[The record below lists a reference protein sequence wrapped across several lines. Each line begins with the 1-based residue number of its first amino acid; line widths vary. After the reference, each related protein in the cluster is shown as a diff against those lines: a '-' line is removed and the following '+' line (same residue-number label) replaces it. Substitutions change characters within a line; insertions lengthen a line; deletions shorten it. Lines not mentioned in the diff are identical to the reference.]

1 MKTTMRPPR
10 GSKSGSTAAS
20 PRPPGGS
27 RRVSAGQS
35 SGPAAAPAPPLLVA
49 RDSRVIEAALA
60 AAAAAGVEPRLVR
73 EPSQIRAAWRS
84 SPCVLVGVEM
94 APLVCGIALEPRPG
108 IHLVGTSLAELADWS
123 ALLQASVLVL
133 PEQSALLT
141 SVLDQGQVG
150 AGEAQVVRVVGGSGG
165 LGVSTLCCALAQ
177 QASERG
183 LRAAA
188 VELDPTG
195 GGLDLIFGA
204 ETVPGWRWHD
214 LRSAAGHIDSLVG
227 QLPNVSGVDVV
238 AHSRPDFGG
247 PPGADGMRPGLPGAE
262 AVRSVL
268 ECLSRTHDLV
278 VLDGGSGGD
287 QAVEGWPGQRQLLI
301 CGADV
306 RGVVAAQSRA
316 WALGLHDIELV
327 VRTGAARRIDP
338 ETVAE
343 TLGIALLGSFNDD
356 RAVTRAAEQAVPV
369 GRGRRGYARQVGRL
383 LEGLLAG
390 PGGVDLPGGRA
401 S

>member
-1 MKTTMRPPR
+1 MSTRIRALPAPVNRPDDV
-10 GSKSGSTAAS
+10 A
-20 PRPPGGS
+20 
-27 RRVSAGQS
+27 VQ
-35 SGPAAAPAPPLLVA
+35 APPLLVA
-49 RDSRVIEAALA
+49 RDPRTVEAALA

-73 EPSQIRAAWRS
+73 DPGEIRAAWRS

-94 APLVCGIALEPRPG
+94 APVVCGIALEPRPG
-108 IHLVGTSLAELADWS
+108 IHLVGSSLAELADWS

-141 SVLDQGQVG
+141 SVLDRGQPGV
-150 AGEAQVVRVVGGSGG
+150 GEALMVRVVGGSGG
-165 LGVSTLCCALAQ
+165 LGVSTLCCALGQ

-183 LRAAA
+183 LRAAV

-204 ETVPGWRWHD
+204 ETAPGWRWHD

-238 AHSRPDFGG
+238 AHTRPDFAPAHTPRG
-247 PPGADGMRPGLPGAE
+247 DGSAGRPGLPGPE

-268 ECLSRTHDLV
+268 ECLSRTHDVV

-287 QAVEGWPGQRQLLI
+287 AAAEGWPGQRQLLV

-316 WALGLHDIELV
+316 WTLGLHDIELV

-338 ETVAE
+338 GMVAD
-343 TLGIALLGSFNDD
+343 TLGIELRGWFGDD

-383 LEGLLAG
+383 LDELVA
-390 PGGVDLPGGRA
+390 
-401 S
+401 